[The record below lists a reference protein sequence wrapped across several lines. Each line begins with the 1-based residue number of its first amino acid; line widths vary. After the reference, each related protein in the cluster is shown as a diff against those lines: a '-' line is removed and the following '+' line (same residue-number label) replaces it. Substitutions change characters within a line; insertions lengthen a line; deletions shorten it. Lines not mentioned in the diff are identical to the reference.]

1 MRVGLYGGCFNPVH
15 EGHVAAARNAQEAL
29 LLDQVV
35 FIPSGQ
41 PPLKG
46 STGLADG
53 KHRVAMLNFAI
64 QSEKAMRV
72 SMIEIGR
79 IGPSFTV
86 DTVRCLQATFPEET
100 ELFFLLGDDCVDRL
114 QHWKGIAELH
124 SMLRFAILPRNKIHA
139 ATPDERLIWLEFA
152 SVATS
157 SSSVRAILSSGD
169 QPSEGIMHASVL
181 DYITRHK
188 LYAGPIVHACL

>member
-15 EGHVAAARNAQEAL
+15 EGHVAAARSAQEAL
-29 LLDQVV
+29 LLDEVV
-35 FIPSGQ
+35 FIPSGH

-46 STGLADG
+46 SAGLADG

-72 SMIEIGR
+72 STIEVDR
-79 IGPSFTV
+79 TGPSFTA
-86 DTVRCLQATFPEET
+86 DTVRDLQAAFPQGT

-114 QHWKGIAELH
+114 PHWKGINELH
-124 SMLRFAILPRNKIHA
+124 SMLRFAILPRNEIYA
-139 ATPDERLIWLEFA
+139 ATPDERLIWLEFT
-152 SVATS
+152 SVAAS
-157 SSSVRAILSSGD
+157 SSSVRAILSSGER
-169 QPSEGIMHASVL
+169 PSDGIMHSSVL

-188 LYAGPIVHACL
+188 LYAGPIEHACL

>member
-15 EGHVAAARNAQEAL
+15 EGHVAAARSAQEAL
-29 LLDQVV
+29 LLDEVV
-35 FIPSGQ
+35 FIPSGH

-46 STGLADG
+46 SAGLADG

-72 SMIEIGR
+72 STIEVDR
-79 IGPSFTV
+79 TGPSFTV
-86 DTVRCLQATFPEET
+86 DTVRDLQAAFPQGT

-114 QHWKGIAELH
+114 PHWKGINELH
-124 SMLRFAILPRNKIHA
+124 SMLRFAILPRNEIYA
-139 ATPDERLIWLEFA
+139 ATTDERLIWLEFT
-152 SVATS
+152 SVAAS
-157 SSSVRAILSSGD
+157 SSSVRAILSSGE
-169 QPSEGIMHASVL
+169 QPSDGIMNSSVL

-188 LYAGPIVHACL
+188 LYAGPIEHACL